1 MIKIE
6 VLYAAG
12 CPHVAEALAL
22 VERCLARLAISAEL
36 AVREADVPSPSVL
49 VNGVDVM
56 GAPDGEAALCRL
68 DRPTEV
74 RVLRALAEALS

>member
-1 MIKIE
+1 MKIE
-6 VLYAAG
+6 ILYAAG
-12 CPHVAEALAL
+12 CPHAAEALAL

-36 AVREADVPSPSVL
+36 VVREANVPSPSVL

-56 GAPDGEAALCRL
+56 GAPDGEAGLCRL

-74 RVLRALAEALS
+74 RVLGALAEGRS